1 MGRSNTPISTLFDLM
16 KRYYGISHKE
26 LASIILSGRPLSDGR
41 SPASRVDDRT
51 WISRFVVHA
60 RPDSLQPE
68 LFGDFSVGA
77 LRIIARMKSQRK
89 GAFTGSQIFH
99 FACGEGARAM
109 MAALE
114 EAGQPTAPYRAL
126 LERLAAD
133 GSLTV
138 DERAEAAM
146 VLMVSAACTADVERA
161 VGEVRAFAQSMHGNG
176 LGTPPST
183 ALVAWGD
190 GAEAAAANGE
200 EAGGAAGAVTGPADA
215 GKAGGSER
223 AVPWIGLLRLED
235 GLVMGEVHW
244 IAPEGAGA
252 IVGSLAAGGGD
263 VCAVAADVSGRHA
276 RIWRDESGSWFVE
289 DLGSRNGTALTSALT
304 GERREVAAGCAV
316 AVQPG
321 DQLHV
326 GAATTFALIEGLPG

>member
-89 GAFTGSQIFH
+89 GAFTGSQIFQ

-109 MAALE
+109 AAALE
-114 EAGQPTAPYRAL
+114 ETGQPTAPYRAL

-133 GSLTV
+133 GSLTM

-183 ALVAWGD
+183 VLVARG
-190 GAEAAAANGE
+190 GAEATAASDE
-200 EAGGAAGAVTGPADA
+200 EAGGAAGAAADPADV
-215 GKAGGSER
+215 GRGGGSER
-223 AVPWIGLLRLED
+223 AVPWLGLLRLEN

-252 IVGSLAAGGGD
+252 VVGSLAAGGDD

-276 RIWRDESGSWFVE
+276 RIWRDESGSWRVE

-304 GERREVAAGCAV
+304 GERCEVAAGCAV

-321 DQLHV
+321 DQLHM
-326 GAATTFALIEGLPG
+326 GTATTFALIEGLPE